1 MWPRCTPIQ
10 QALFRSLGSHVPSS
24 FFRSLVRIPFQFFRV
39 FSCIG
44 SGFFC
49 CFACVLVAVSS
60 TSHPVHRSG
69 VGVVGG
75 RGFSVESLVVRE
87 AGARVS
93 TNVIVSDLDFSTLR
107 GSCWLRSVR
116 SCPIGDRAHGFI
128 AVSARMHL
136 EKPVVASSACA
147 LTDEFA
153 WWSSLPRLV
162 GVGRG
167 VCSLTNK
174 GQGLC
179 RVSWPGA
186 PLRFSLLD
194 CRSILWGG
202 VSISVIIR
210 LRDW

>member
-10 QALFRSLGSHVPSS
+10 QALFRSLGSYVPSS

-49 CFACVLVAVSS
+49 CFACVL
-60 TSHPVHRSG
+60 
-69 VGVVGG
+69 
-75 RGFSVESLVVRE
+75 
-87 AGARVS
+87 
-93 TNVIVSDLDFSTLR
+93 
-107 GSCWLRSVR
+107 R

-136 EKPVVASSACA
+136 FGPVVASSACS

-162 GVGRG
+162 GVGWG
-167 VCSLTNK
+167 VCSLISK

-179 RVSWPGA
+179 RVWPGA

-194 CRSILWGG
+194 CRSIVGSDKLEFPFR
-202 VSISVIIR
+202 SSSDCVIGEF
-210 LRDW
+210 